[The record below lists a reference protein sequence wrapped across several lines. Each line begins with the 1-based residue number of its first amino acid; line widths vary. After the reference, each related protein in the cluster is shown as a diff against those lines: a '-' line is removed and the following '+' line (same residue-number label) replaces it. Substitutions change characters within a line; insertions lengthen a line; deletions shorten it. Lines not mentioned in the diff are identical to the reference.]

1 MKFVFLRTTKPKA
14 FEYKPLYYDAEKE
27 EREQRRKDLGLDDSS
42 DHKSFYR
49 GELKRKW
56 RRGGGVQKKSS
67 RIRTMIYFA
76 ILLFAVYYIF
86 FTDFVQRLVN
96 SIS

>member
-1 MKFVFLRTTKPKA
+1 MKFVFFRTSKPKA

-27 EREQRRKDLGLDDSS
+27 EREQRKKDLGLGDSS

-49 GELKRKW
+49 GELQRKW
-56 RRGGGVQKKSS
+56 RRGRTDTKKNS

-86 FTDFVQRLVN
+86 FTDFVQNLVN
-96 SIS
+96 SIT

>member
-1 MKFVFLRTTKPKA
+1 MKFTFFRTSKPKP

-27 EREQRRKDLGLDDSS
+27 EREQRKKELGLDDSS

-49 GELKRKW
+49 GELQRKW
-56 RRGGGVQKKSS
+56 RRGKSDQKKTT
-67 RIRTMIYFA
+67 RMRTTIYLA

-86 FTDFVQRLVN
+86 FTDFVQRLVD
-96 SIS
+96 SIT